1 MKSSFMD
8 IVEGSEEDSLS
19 TDLTIGM
26 NNESEDDVELGVDGT
41 SNKFRSVSVSEDGI
55 EENDWSGR
63 NGLKDSPIEVLRGGN
78 LLANKR
84 WVAVK
89 PCGFTEL

>member
-1 MKSSFMD
+1 MD

-26 NNESEDDVELGVDGT
+26 NNESEDEVELGVDGT

-55 EENDWSGR
+55 EEND
-63 NGLKDSPIEVLRGGN
+63 
-78 LLANKR
+78 
-84 WVAVK
+84 
-89 PCGFTEL
+89 